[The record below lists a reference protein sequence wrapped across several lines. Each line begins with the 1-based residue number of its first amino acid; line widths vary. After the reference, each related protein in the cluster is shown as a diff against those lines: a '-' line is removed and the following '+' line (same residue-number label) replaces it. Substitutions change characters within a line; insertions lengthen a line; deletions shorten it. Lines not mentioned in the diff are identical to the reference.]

1 MNQEFFKSRRVGVL
15 LHPTSLPDTPGQGD
29 LGKQAYR
36 FVDFLAESGST
47 IWQMLP
53 LGPPHGDLSPYQC
66 QSVHAANP
74 LLISLDDLVER
85 GWLSED
91 PSPPIDFEQA
101 ITYRHQRLKEAY
113 QGFVKQGASKEYAQ
127 FKTTHPWVE
136 DYGLF
141 RALKAEHQGAAWKEW
156 AKPYRDR
163 EAQALKK
170 AKQRLSQ
177 DIEQTCF
184 EQFVFFTQWGALR
197 RYAHSK
203 QVYLFG
209 DIPIFVAEDSVEV
222 WAQRENFL
230 LDREGRP
237 QVVAGVP
244 PDYFSATGQR
254 WGNPHYN
261 WEYMQ
266 NDGFK
271 WWIERVRSASEL
283 FDLAR
288 IDHFRGFEACWQIP
302 ADCPTAIEGKWVKVP
317 GEELFKVLQKNAA
330 LPFVAEDLGI
340 ITEEVTNLR
349 DKFDLPG
356 MKILQFAFDGDA
368 KNAYLPHNHVP
379 HSVVYT
385 GTHDNNTTLG
395 WFKELPVATRQYV
408 CEYLHCP
415 PYEMP
420 WPLIEA
426 AFASC
431 ANLAIIPMQDILAA
445 GADQRMNTPGT
456 TTGNWRW
463 RFKWEHLPTG
473 VSDKLHHFAKFYG
486 RYSHHVQGKKS

>member
-1 MNQEFFKSRRVGVL
+1 MNQELFKSRRAGIL
-15 LHPTSLPDTPGQGD
+15 LHPTSLPNTPGNGD

-36 FVDFLAESGST
+36 FVDFLVESGTT

-91 PSPPIDFEQA
+91 SSPPSAFEEA
-101 ITYRHQRLKEAY
+101 EAYRYKRLREAY
-113 QGFVKQGASKEYAQ
+113 QGFIEQDVAQDYEDYTQ
-127 FKTTHPWVE
+127 FKKTHLWVE

-141 RALKAEHQGAAWKEW
+141 RALKNEHEGAAWREW
-156 AKPYRDR
+156 PKNYRDR
-163 EAQALKK
+163 QIQALEK
-170 AKQRLSQ
+170 AKQRLNKE
-177 DIEQTCF
+177 IEQYCF
-184 EQFVFFTQWGALR
+184 EQFIFFKQWAALK

-203 QVYLFG
+203 HVYLFG

-230 LDREGRP
+230 LDPEGRP

-254 WGNPHYN
+254 WGNPHYD

-266 NDGFK
+266 TDGFK
-271 WWIERVRSASEL
+271 WWIARIHSAAEL

-302 ADCPTAIEGKWVKVP
+302 AHCSTAIEGEWVKVP
-317 GEELFKVLQKNAA
+317 GEELFEVLEKTSS

-340 ITEEVTNLR
+340 ITEEVIALR
-349 DKFDLPG
+349 DKFGLPG

-368 KNAYLPHNHVP
+368 KNAYLPHNHIP

-395 WFKELPVATRQYV
+395 WFKELPVAMQQYV

-420 WPLIEA
+420 WPMIEA

-431 ANLAIIPMQDILAA
+431 ANLAIIPMQDVLAA
-445 GADQRMNTPGT
+445 DASQRMNIPST

-463 RFKWEHLPTG
+463 RFQWEQLPAG
-473 VSDKLHHFAKFYG
+473 VSDKLRHFTKFYG
-486 RYSHHVQGKKS
+486 RVS